1 MCAGDKDRWGGGL
14 LFEDLQFEEA
24 FDRIRRV
31 RDRRLSK
38 KDKKK
43 ERKEKEER
51 GEMGLQL
58 LFGGGLLKLP
68 HKINEG
74 CCLCL
79 NYLVK

>member
-31 RDRRLSK
+31 RERRQPK

-43 ERKEKEER
+43 DKKEEDR

-58 LFGGGLLKLP
+58 LFGGGPL
-68 HKINEG
+68 
-74 CCLCL
+74 
-79 NYLVK
+79 YLVKW

>member
-14 LFEDLQFEEA
+14 LFEDLQIDEA

-31 RDRRLSK
+31 RERLRSK

-43 ERKEKEER
+43 EKKEKKEEK

-58 LFGGGLLKLP
+58 LFGGKW
-68 HKINEG
+68 K
-74 CCLCL
+74 
-79 NYLVK
+79 